1 MTESHKR
8 FADRYFET
16 LNGYQSAVDVG
27 FSEHTARQQAW
38 QILQR
43 EEVQDYLAALK
54 LEAQEKHN
62 ITKDNWLSELKEIG
76 YSNIQDFINEG
87 NNIKDISG
95 IDRSKARA
103 VSSVKKT
110 VIEFEGGNKE
120 ITEFKLHDK
129 KSALEIIGRHMG
141 FFEKDNGQKIPEA
154 PKTLKIE
161 IVRPVEDDE

>member
-1 MTESHKR
+1 MQDNHKR
-8 FADRYFET
+8 FSDRYFET
-16 LNGYQSAVDVG
+16 LNGKESAIYAG
-27 FSEHTARQQAW
+27 FSEDTAKQQAW
-38 QILQR
+38 QLLQR
-43 EEVQDYLAALK
+43 DDVQDYLAALK

-76 YSNIQDFINEG
+76 YSNIQDFISEG
-87 NNIKDISG
+87 NSVKDISG